1 MAYGRIAIC
10 FLLAVMGDLTY
21 GQTKICGLDNYDV
34 GSLVKWV
41 IDLCM
46 FVYRKQYHFVSILEC

>member
-10 FLLAVMGDLTY
+10 FLLAVMADLTC

-41 IDLCM
+41 IVLCM
-46 FVYRKQYHFVSILEC
+46 FV